1 MPELKEKTEFK
12 VGDRV
17 THPVFGCGTIKAI
30 EGGSY
35 VIKFDRLETNR
46 NIRIDFNELTL
57 CKN

>member
-1 MPELKEKTEFK
+1 MAFK

-35 VIKFDRLETNR
+35 VIKFDKLETNR
-46 NIRIDFNELTL
+46 NIRIDFHELTL
-57 CKN
+57 CKKLN